1 MPAPKLGWRV
11 IAALAAG
18 LPLACAHAA
27 AADAV
32 AESLRLRVEQLRG
45 AQEVRVA
52 GAPIAA
58 RRLIAE
64 FYAQR
69 GFRPAWTRTGQV
81 EALRELIAATRGH
94 GLDPADYHAA
104 ALAALADGAEP
115 SGSPDPGRAADRE
128 LLLTDALIRLAY
140 HLRFGKVNPRELYPD
155 WNFTRSLGAIDPV
168 QAVGAAIAADDL
180 QATVESYAPQL
191 EAYARLRD
199 ALARH
204 REIAAAGG
212 WPMVPAGPA
221 LGLELRDAR
230 VAVLRARLAASG
242 DAGPGSPPEPDHFD
256 EALEAAVRRFQA
268 RHGLEPDGVAGR
280 RTLGALNLDVERR
293 IGQIRVNLERLRWV
307 AQDLTGDYLIV
318 DIAGFSARLYLGG
331 QLAWLS
337 RIVVGRPYRETPA
350 FRATLRWVVL
360 NPTWTVPP
368 TILKEDL
375 LPRLIEDP
383 GYLERNRMAVVDRS
397 GQPIEAARLDWRQYA
412 SRPFPY
418 RIVQAPGG
426 GNPLGGIEFVLPNPH
441 AVFLHDTPVRALFE
455 KPERAFSSG
464 CIRLER
470 ALELAVL
477 VLDDP
482 GRWSAAAIGGAIGAG
497 ERRTVP
503 VKRRVPVML
512 LYFSAA
518 ADADGVV
525 RFHPDVYG
533 RDPGVLAALGAPFR
547 FSPVAG
553 ARRPA
558 QPISPGGRVDP
569 SQAAPRKPSHK

>member
-1 MPAPKLGWRV
+1 VPARGLGWRA

-18 LPLACAHAA
+18 LLLACARAT

-32 AESLRLRVEQLRG
+32 AESLRLRTEQLRG

-69 GFRPAWTRTGQV
+69 GFHPAWTRAGQA
-81 EALRELIAATRGH
+81 EALRELVAASRSH

-104 ALAALADGAEP
+104 ALAALADGAQP
-115 SGSPDPGRAADRE
+115 VAPGDPGRAADRE
-128 LLLTDALIRLAY
+128 LLLTDALVRLAY
-140 HLRFGKVNPRELYPD
+140 HFRFGKVNPRELYPD
-155 WNFTRSLGAIDPV
+155 WNFTRALGAIDPV
-168 QAVGAAIAADDL
+168 RAIDAAIASDDL
-180 QATVESYAPQL
+180 HAAVESYAPQL

-204 REIAAAGG
+204 RAIAAAGG
-212 WPMVPAGPA
+212 WPTVPAGPA
-221 LGLELRDAR
+221 LEVGARDAR

-242 DAGPGSPPEPDHFD
+242 DADPGVPSDPDHFD
-256 EALEAAVRRFQA
+256 EALAAGVRRFQA
-268 RHGLEPDGVAGR
+268 RHGLEPDGVVGR
-280 RTLGALNLDVERR
+280 RTRGALAVDVERR
-293 IGQIRVNLERLRWV
+293 IDQIRVNLERLRWV
-307 AQDLTGDYLIV
+307 AQDLAGDYLIV

-331 QLAWLS
+331 RLAWSS
-337 RIVVGRPYRETPA
+337 RIVVGRPFRETPA
-350 FRATLRWVVL
+350 FRATLRWVVF

-383 GYLERNRMAVVDRS
+383 GYLERNRMTVLDRS
-397 GQPIEAARLDWRQYA
+397 GQPIDAARLDWRQYA
-412 SRPFPY
+412 SHPFPY

-426 GNPLGGIEFVLPNPH
+426 GNPLGGLEFVLPNPH
-441 AVFLHDTPVRALFE
+441 AVFLHDTPVRSLFA

-482 GRWSAAAIGGAIGAG
+482 ERWSAAAIGAAIGAG

-503 VKRRVPVML
+503 VKHRVPVML

-518 ADADGVV
+518 ADADGVM
-525 RFHPDVYG
+525 RFHPDLYG
-533 RDPGVLAALGAPFR
+533 RDPGVLVALGAPFR

-553 ARRPA
+553 ARPRA
-558 QPISPGGRVDP
+558 TPIPSGGKR
-569 SQAAPRKPSHK
+569 

>member
-1 MPAPKLGWRV
+1 V
-11 IAALAAG
+11 TLAVG

-45 AQEVRVA
+45 SQEVRIE

-64 FYAQR
+64 LYEQR
-69 GFRPAWTRTGQV
+69 GFRPAWTRAGQA
-81 EALRELIAATRGH
+81 EALRELVEASRGH
-94 GLDPADYHAA
+94 GLDPADYHAR
-104 ALAALADGAEP
+104 ALESLASSAGPATL
-115 SGSPDPGRAADRE
+115 PDPRRAAERE

-155 WNFTRSLGAIDPV
+155 WNFARSLGAIDPV
-168 QAVGAAIAADDL
+168 RAVDAAIASDDL
-180 QATVESYAPQL
+180 RAAVETYAPQL
-191 EAYARLRD
+191 EIYARLRD
-199 ALARH
+199 ALARY
-204 REIAAAGG
+204 RAIAAAGG

-221 LGLELRDAR
+221 LGPGLRDAR
-230 VAVLRARLAASG
+230 VVALRARLAASG
-242 DAGPGSPPEPDHFD
+242 DATAERPPDPDLFD

-268 RHGLEPDGVAGR
+268 RHGLASDGVAGR
-280 RTLGALNLDVERR
+280 RTLGELNVDVGRR
-293 IGQIRVNLERLRWV
+293 IDQIRVNLERLRWV
-307 AQDLTGDYLIV
+307 AQDLAGDYLLV
-318 DIAGFSARLYLGG
+318 DIAGFSARLHLGG
-331 QLAWLS
+331 RLAWSS

-350 FRATLRWVVL
+350 FRATMRAVVF

-375 LPRLIEDP
+375 LPKLVDDP
-383 GYLERNRMAVVDRS
+383 GYLERNRMGVVDRS
-397 GQPIEAARLDWRQYA
+397 GQPVDAARLDWRQYQ

-426 GNPLGGIEFVLPNPH
+426 DNPLGGIEFVLPNPH
-441 AVFLHDTPVRALFE
+441 AVYLHDTPARGLFE

-464 CIRLER
+464 CIRMER

-477 VLDDP
+477 LLDDP
-482 GRWSAAAIGGAIGAG
+482 ERWSAEAIGAAIAAG

-518 ADADGVV
+518 AEEDGPVHF
-525 RFHPDVYG
+525 RPDLYD
-533 RDPGVLAALGAPFR
+533 RDPRVLAALSAPFR
-547 FSPVAG
+547 FSPVA
-553 ARRPA
+553 A
-558 QPISPGGRVDP
+558 PISPAR
-569 SQAAPRKPSHK
+569 SRAASGSRGNR